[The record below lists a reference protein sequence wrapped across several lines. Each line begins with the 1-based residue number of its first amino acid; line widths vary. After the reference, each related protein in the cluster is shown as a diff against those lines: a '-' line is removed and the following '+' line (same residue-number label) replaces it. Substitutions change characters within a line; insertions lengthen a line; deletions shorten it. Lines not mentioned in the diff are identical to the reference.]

1 MEVPDPTAHQDLIA
15 PFKNKEN
22 YKMGLLFNTTI
33 QNWQNKKQTTDRKI
47 QIANI
52 CKESLTKEVQ

>member
-33 QNWQNKKQTTDRKI
+33 QNWQNKNNWQKNTNSQYM
-47 QIANI
+47 
-52 CKESLTKEVQ
+52 